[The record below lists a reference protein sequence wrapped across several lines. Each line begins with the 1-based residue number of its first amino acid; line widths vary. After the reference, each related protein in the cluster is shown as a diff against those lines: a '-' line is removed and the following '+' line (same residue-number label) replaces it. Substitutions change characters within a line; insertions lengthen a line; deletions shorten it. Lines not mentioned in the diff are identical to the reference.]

1 MTEQEIP
8 ERFRGEDGDVQMGG
22 REDALIDE
30 DDLERKWFRVDEKV
44 YWFDFRE
51 ISWERKT
58 ELLDDALKTDSRT
71 GEVEL
76 DLKGFYRDMMEE
88 VIVDMSVEGTSIPIF
103 LKGMKPEL
111 GDKLQD
117 AVPQPGSMLDE
128 DEEGNLE
135 TL

>member
-1 MTEQEIP
+1 MTESDIP
-8 ERFRGEDGDVQMGG
+8 EHLRTDDEELQMGG
-22 REDALIDE
+22 RDDALINE
-30 DDLERKWFRVDEKV
+30 DDVEREWFKVDGKA
-44 YWFDFRE
+44 YWFDFKDV
-51 ISWERKT
+51 SWEKKT
-58 ELLDDALKTDSRT
+58 QILDDSLQTNSRT

-76 DLKGFYRDMMEE
+76 DLKHYYRSMMEE
-88 VIVDMSVEGTSIPIF
+88 VIVAMSVEGSVPVF

-117 AVPQPGSMLDE
+117 AVPQPGTVMDD

>member
-1 MTEQEIP
+1 MTEHEVP
-8 ERFRGEDGDVQMGG
+8 ERFRDEDGDVQMGG

-30 DDLERKWFRVDEKV
+30 EDIERKWFKVDGKV
-44 YWFDFRE
+44 YWFDFKE
-51 ISWERKT
+51 ISWEKKT
-58 ELLDDALKTDSRT
+58 QLLDDSLKTNSRT

-76 DLKGFYRDMMEE
+76 DLKGFYRNMMEE

>member
-1 MTEQEIP
+1 MTQNDVP
-8 ERFRGEDGDVQMGG
+8 ERFLDEDGDVQMGG

-30 DDLERKWFRVDEKV
+30 EDIERKWFKVDGKV
-44 YWFDFRE
+44 YWFDFKE
-51 ISWERKT
+51 ISWEKKT
-58 ELLDDALKTDSRT
+58 QLLDDSLKTNSRT

-76 DLKGFYRDMMEE
+76 DLKGFYRNMMEE
-88 VIVDMSVEGTSIPIF
+88 VIVDMSVEGTSLPIF

>member
-1 MTEQEIP
+1 MTENEVP
-8 ERFRGEDGDVQMGG
+8 ERFRDEDGDVQMGG

-30 DDLERKWFRVDEKV
+30 EELERKWFKVDGKV
-44 YWFDFRE
+44 YWFDFKE
-51 ISWERKT
+51 ISWEKKT
-58 ELLDDALKTDSRT
+58 QLLDDSLKTDSRT

-76 DLKGFYRDMMEE
+76 DLKGFYRNMMEE

>member
-1 MTEQEIP
+1 MTQNDVP
-8 ERFRGEDGDVQMGG
+8 ERFLDEDGDVQMGG

-30 DDLERKWFRVDEKV
+30 EDIERKWFKVDGKV
-44 YWFDFRE
+44 YWFDFKE
-51 ISWERKT
+51 ISWEKKT
-58 ELLDDALKTDSRT
+58 QLLDDSLKTDSRT

-76 DLKGFYRDMMEE
+76 DLKGFYRNMMEE
-88 VIVDMSVEGTSIPIF
+88 VIVDMSVEGTSLPIF

-117 AVPQPGSMLDE
+117 AVPQPGSMLDD